1 MQFNELGLAPEL
13 VQAVTDLGYVEPTP
27 IQRLAI
33 PEALAGKDVLGKAQT
48 GTGKTAAFMLPTL
61 HHLRGKEGLRAL
73 VLCPTREL
81 AIQVYENARE
91 YPRGSELFVGVLYG
105 GTPVD
110 RDLRGL
116 RAGYEVLVATP
127 GRLIDHLERGNVD
140 LSGVEVLVLDEA
152 DRMLDLGF
160 RRQINEILRHLP
172 KKRQTLF
179 FSATMPNEVKS
190 LAYDSLRDPVT
201 VEAAPQ
207 KTTADGVEFVF
218 PVQGNKK
225 TGLLLELLKRPGMDS
240 VLVFTRTKFGADKV
254 AGQLERA
261 GIKVEVMHGDRS
273 MKERVQ
279 ALDSFREGQVQV
291 LVATDVAQRGLDV
304 DGISHGINYD
314 APQDPDGERAPRGP
328 HGARRGKGRGDHLHV
343 RRRDRRRQADR
354 AAAGVLAPSRGA
366 AGLRLRERHRG
377 DHLHAGAQEAPRQP
391 WAPHGQE
398 RRQGAVRRAAGKD
411 PQGGLTRSPVRRS
424 RYRAGPGFP
433 GPALFRVRAWRF
445 ARLLCRGAGPC
456 GYLGAPGW
464 ILRGGRSGAGR
475 YCRPSPGRGL
485 REPRKLPRVSLRRSE
500 PRQTAGGSPSE
511 RI

>member
-13 VQAVTDLGYVEPTP
+13 VQAVTELGYVEPTP

-91 YPRGSELFVGVLYG
+91 YSRGSELFVGVLYG

-110 RDLRGL
+110 RDIRGL
-116 RAGYEVLVATP
+116 RAGY
-127 GRLIDHLERGNVD
+127 
-140 LSGVEVLVLDEA
+140 EVLVLDEA
-152 DRMLDLGF
+152 DRMLDMGF
-160 RRQINEILRHLP
+160 RPQINDILRHLP

-207 KTTADGVEFVF
+207 KTTADGVEQFVF
-218 PVQGNKK
+218 PVQESKK
-225 TGLLLELLKRPGMDS
+225 TGLLLELLKRSGMDS

-254 AGQLERA
+254 SGQLERA
-261 GIKVEVMHGDRS
+261 GISVEVMHGDRS

-279 ALDSFREGQVQV
+279 ALDSFREGKVQV

-304 DGISHGINYD
+304 DGISHVVNYD
-314 APQDPDGERAPRGP
+314 APQDPDGYVHRVGRT
-328 HGARRGKGRGDHLHV
+328 AR
-343 RRRDRRRQADR
+343 
-354 AAAGVLAPSRGA
+354 
-366 AGLRLRERHRG
+366 
-377 DHLHAGAQEAPRQP
+377 AGAKGEAITFMS
-391 WAPHGQE
+391 
-398 RRQGAVRRAAGKD
+398 
-411 PQGGLTRSPVRRS
+411 GGEIGDVKQIE
-424 RYRAGPGFP
+424 
-433 GPALFRVRAWRF
+433 
-445 ARLLCRGAGPC
+445 LLL
-456 GYLGAPGW
+456 GY
-464 ILRGGRSGAGR
+464 S
-475 YCRPSPGRGL
+475 
-485 REPRKLPRVSLRRSE
+485 LPRVELPGFGFGSATEETTYTPELKKPRDNRGRRMGKN
-500 PRQTAGGSPSE
+500 AGKELSAE
-511 RI
+511 QLEKILKVV